1 MITYKNTRSS
11 VNEPRVEQEHREEL
25 VKSGF
30 KLLIDGRLVEG
41 ASTLDVINPA
51 TGKTLTVSPRADW
64 AQLGQAVAAAK
75 SAFPRWSATPIRR
88 RGELLAKLADALE
101 TEQNEFARLLTEEQG
116 KPLPDALNEIVRSVA
131 TNRYFA
137 NCDLPIQVLKEDAKQ
152 KVMRR
157 QNSLGVE
164 DERRRFDFAGMM
176 A

>member
-1 MITYKNTRSS
+1 MTTYTNTSSSEDRKEVITT
-11 VNEPRVEQEHREEL
+11 
-25 VKSGF
+25 GF
-30 KLLIDGRLVEG
+30 RQLIDGELVEG
-41 ASTLDVINPA
+41 AGTLDVINPA
-51 TGKTLTVSPRADW
+51 TGKTLTVSPRADR
-64 AQLGQAVAAAK
+64 AQLDQAVAAAK
-75 SAFPRWSATPIRR
+75 SAFPRWSATPIRQ
-88 RGELLAKLADALE
+88 RGALLAKLADALE
-101 TEQNEFARLLTEEQG
+101 IEQNEFARLLTEEQG